1 MKDITTIIF
10 RLTVSCLLAGLVMGT
25 AFVFTNKAK
34 LHNAHVNEQRAML
47 GLLGYS
53 KDKPAPSSLTMHE
66 IYRYIVSDG
75 EALSLGYLVPVE
87 YGEKNGYSFV
97 SIALDGKFLK
107 RQPIDIAEEKV
118 TVEGERDKA
127 ILAAL
132 DNGKSIRF
140 ADQTS
145 IVTNNGRRTAYLL
158 PGEFPGFKTFVKVI
172 LAIDPAFTILGLE
185 IMEHE
190 EDPGLGGEI
199 VQDYFK
205 KQFRGKPF
213 DVLKTLD
220 VVKRPIPEEY
230 LRVLEA
236 DKNGITLEDVTRM
249 QEQYKDN
256 NIYALTGATI
266 SSRSVTNGVK
276 AIVKKF
282 AYRIS
287 ILDRVLREQNI
298 AVPF

>member
-10 RLTVSCLLAGLVMGT
+10 RLTMSCLLAGLVMGT

-34 LHNAHVNEQRAML
+34 LHNEHVNEQRAML

-53 KDKPAPSSLTMHE
+53 KDKPAPASLAMHE
-66 IYRYIVSDG
+66 IYRYVVSEG

-87 YGEKNGYSFV
+87 AGGNNGYSFV
-97 SIALDGKFLK
+97 TIALDGTFLK
-107 RQPIDIAEEKV
+107 KQAIGIDEEKV
-118 TVEGERDKA
+118 TDENERHNA

-132 DNGKSIRF
+132 GNGNSIRF
-140 ADQTS
+140 ADQTRV
-145 IVTNNGRRTAYLL
+145 VTNNGKRTAYLL
-158 PGEFPGFKTFVKVI
+158 PGEFPGFKTFVRVI

-205 KQFRGKPF
+205 KQFQGKPF

-236 DKNGITLEDVTRM
+236 DKNGITLEEVARI

-287 ILDRVLREQNI
+287 TLDRVLKEQNV